1 MFYVLGLAACY
12 LFYKVNGYTVVKDKV
27 VEKYKKFR
35 ELNKLVSKQY
45 KTVGMILYV
54 SICMVLKMYWMNFLQ
69 WSNNSI
75 EVLNK
80 KNISISYV
88 LNGKLYK
95 LLVKAKKGPNLVL
108 LVTDENN
115 EDVTDLVLPYLGP
128 NNDWHHNFFKPCFW
142 DKKFLCFELS
152 CGEMKSFKEDDT
164 IILE

>member
-1 MFYVLGLAACY
+1 MFYVLGLGACY
-12 LFYKVNGYTVVKDKV
+12 LFYKLGGYTVVKNKV

-35 ELNKLVSKQY
+35 ELNKLVSRQY

-54 SICMVLKMYWMNFLQ
+54 SICMVLKMYWINFLQ

-80 KNISISYV
+80 KNISISYI
-88 LNGKLYK
+88 LNGKIYK
-95 LLVKAKKGPNLVL
+95 VLIKAKKGPNLVL

-115 EDVTDLVLPYLGP
+115 EDVTDIVLPYLGP

-142 DKKFLCFELS
+142 NKKFLCFELS
-152 CGEMKSFKEDDT
+152 SGEMKSFKEDDT